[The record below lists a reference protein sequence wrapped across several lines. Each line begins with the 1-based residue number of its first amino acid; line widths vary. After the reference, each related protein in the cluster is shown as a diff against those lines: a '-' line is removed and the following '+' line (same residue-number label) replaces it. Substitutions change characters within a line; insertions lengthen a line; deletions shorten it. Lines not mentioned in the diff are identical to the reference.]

1 MVNYRCPR
9 CGYETHIK
17 TIYER
22 HLSRKKI
29 CENLNSEDNL
39 IYEYIK
45 YNIVKKLGNIELI
58 ESQQKVNTKS
68 TFLNDGQQKV
78 NKKVNT

>member
-1 MVNYRCPR
+1 MVNYTCPR

-29 CENLNSEDNL
+29 CMNTISDDNLNE
-39 IYEYIK
+39 EYIK
-45 YNIVKKLGNIELI
+45 FNI
-58 ESQQKVNTKS
+58 TKNS
-68 TFLNDGQQKV
+68 
-78 NKKVNT
+78 